1 MRAPEVVVRFVGGL
15 APPAGVEAFFGLGER
30 DVVELLDG
38 GLVVSGHENRGAP
51 RRGRPV
57 VLLGC

>member
-38 GLVVSGHENRGAP
+38 GLVVSVHEKWGAP
-51 RRGRPV
+51 V
-57 VLLGC
+57 